1 MIAMGGSILIVNI
14 QKAIFS
20 LPLNLNLLRANPA
33 RDPMTTETVAEL
45 TETTREFNNGGIMS
59 TAIPP
64 IPTKLVTTFRK
75 ITLKLSNVGGEGKK
89 TGG

>member
-1 MIAMGGSILIVNI
+1 MVNI
-14 QKAIFS
+14 QKAISS

-33 RDPMTTETVAEL
+33 SDPMTTEIKAEL
-45 TETTREFNNGGIMS
+45 TEITREFNNGGIMS

-64 IPTKLVTTFRK
+64 IPTKLVTTFK
-75 ITLKLSNVGGEGKK
+75 KMTLKLRNVGGEGKK